1 MKNNLDLI
9 GLFNR
14 WEQVWHEGRFDL
26 VPDCVAPTYL
36 RHDEAG
42 DRVVTREAYAA
53 ELAALRSARPDI
65 RILVYDH
72 AFQADR
78 AWYRFTMRWTDSA
91 TGVVATRAGFQS
103 YRIDGGKLA
112 ETWVTLQPIGS
123 AWRDLVAQP
132 DWTTPLRND

>member
-53 ELAALRSARPDI
+53 ELAALRWARPDI

-78 AWYRFTMRWTDSA
+78 AWYPLHDALDRFGDRGRCDPR
-91 TGVVATRAGFQS
+91 GVSVLS
-103 YRIDGGKLA
+103 YRWRETRRDMGHASADRLGLA
-112 ETWVTLQPIGS
+112 
-123 AWRDLVAQP
+123 
-132 DWTTPLRND
+132 

>member
-1 MKNNLDLI
+1 MNDASDLI

-26 VPDCVAPTYL
+26 VPDCVAPNYI

-53 ELAALRSARPDI
+53 ELASLRAARPDI
-65 RILVYDH
+65 CILVYDH
-72 AFQADR
+72 AFQTDR

-91 TGVVATRAGFQS
+91 TRVVMTRAGFQS
-103 YRIDGGKLA
+103 YRIEGGKLA

-123 AWRDLVAQP
+123 AWRDPIAQP